1 VDAAIHSIREGTT
14 MTNEERFEVFGDF
27 DPSKYEDEVREKWG
41 KSEAYRESVK
51 RVKQYTK
58 DDLIKIKGEADG
70 IFEELAKLLK
80 RGRPAHSPEAMDLAE
95 RHRKHIGK
103 WFYPCSRAF
112 HRGLGEMYVNDS
124 RFSATFE
131 RYAQGLAS
139 YVRDAWRS
147 NAERHE

>member
-1 VDAAIHSIREGTT
+1 

-51 RVKQYTK
+51 RAKQYTK
-58 DDLIKIKGEADG
+58 DGWIKIRGEADG

-80 RGRPAHSPEAMDLAE
+80 RGRPAHSPEAMHLAE
-95 RHRKHIGK
+95 RHRKHIAS
-103 WFYPCSRAF
+103 WFYPCSHSF
-112 HRGLGEMYVNDS
+112 HRGLGKMYVNDS
-124 RFSATFE
+124 RFSAYFE
-131 RYAQGLAS
+131 RYAQGLTS
-139 YVRDAWRS
+139 YVRDAWIS